1 MPNYAASEINVKK
14 FISAYIIVQLT
25 PRNAYRILLLIK
37 QYRVKQIVYFHTYR
51 YLQKRYRI
59 YTGEYP

>member
-25 PRNAYRILLLIK
+25 PRNAYRI
-37 QYRVKQIVYFHTYR
+37 
-51 YLQKRYRI
+51 
-59 YTGEYP
+59 YPKYSDTVLFGHGIFF